1 MGIVE
6 STNRIICHK
15 DTPNANT
22 FLFEDK
28 INHVRGNY
36 SQNSITNPWGKTSFN
51 EFRHSK
57 EKIASNILASRLAKL
72 VDYGIFEKKENPV
85 KKSKIDYFLTDRGR
99 SLESI
104 LMAIG
109 NWGYENISG
118 VNDSAAYFNAKG

>member
-1 MGIVE
+1 MQ
-6 STNRIICHK
+6 
-15 DTPNANT
+15 P
-22 FLFEDK
+22 K
-28 INHVRGNY
+28 INKENFRSQCSISCALEIIGDKWSLLIVRDAM
-36 SQNSITNPWGKTSFN
+36 ILGKTSFN

-72 VDYGIFEKKENPV
+72 VDYGIFEKKENAV

-99 SLESI
+99 SLEPI